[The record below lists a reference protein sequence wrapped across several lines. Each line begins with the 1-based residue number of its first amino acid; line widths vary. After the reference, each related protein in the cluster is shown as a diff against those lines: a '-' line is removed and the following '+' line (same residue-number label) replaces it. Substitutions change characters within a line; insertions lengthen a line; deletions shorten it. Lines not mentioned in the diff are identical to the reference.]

1 MPLTAELKK
10 QDTSTPSANTATNS
24 GSASGAST
32 TLPANPVTSVAAN
45 SSSTSAPTTTAP
57 VKAAGPSVAG
67 SAMAMV
73 GGARMAASAKK
84 TVADRTAKSQTMTGA
99 ATDISAGRDDS
110 DDESVGDQAK
120 GVVDDAFG
128 VIGDAKDEFEDGYK
142 AVNEAQ
148 GKEEDDLSET
158 VQKDMKGLAVAA
170 SVMGTASGIKAMSD
184 SLTTLMDPNKEF
196 LDKIEAG
203 FEMGEGIAGTVGA
216 ASDFTNE
223 VASEGSKVASD
234 SEAVSAWS
242 GSVGDAIGAIKTGFL
257 TVKQL
262 VTTIKE
268 RNESSKREKAIEGL
282 GIAQGF
288 VETGKS
294 VLTVING
301 VKEALDGGTFGGVT
315 AAIPGLDIAL
325 SGIAIIK
332 EGFYLVISYRDY
344 KQMIAE
350 KESKEKDPGS
360 VVKEKSEELR
370 KYDATI
376 SNYKVAI
383 SEDEEKSAQLEE
395 KIKTASDETG
405 FFKSTSD
412 KQRLINE
419 KKALDANILKMKNK
433 TAVVAVQK
441 NDLEAANPEVLE
453 YAMVGE
459 IAEANKK
466 RIVRNSILLVAE
478 FANLAG
484 SIANLTGVGAI
495 AGASLKAA
503 SASVKVALP
512 AARVA
517 KQAGRDRHAAKEAR
531 GESDVITSGFDASK
545 STAAKRDY
553 RMKQVNT
560 LLQQIQNL
568 KSLKGAA
575 FDSRAKQ
582 LEMYISAMGVS
593 PGKLFAQN
601 GNQKEQITMLYKALI
616 QREI

>member
-1 MPLTAELKK
+1 MALTAELKK
-10 QDTSTPSANTATNS
+10 QDTSTPPANTATNS
-24 GSASGAST
+24 GPASGAQT
-32 TLPANPVTSVAAN
+32 TLPANQGASVAGN
-45 SSSTSAPTTTAP
+45 SSGTPAQTTTVPAKP
-57 VKAAGPSVAG
+57 AGPSVAG

-99 ATDISAGRDDS
+99 AVDISAGRDDS

-170 SVMGTASGIKAMSD
+170 SVMGTVSGIKAMSD

-223 VASEGSKVASD
+223 VAAEGSKVASD

-268 RNESSKREKAIEGL
+268 RNDSSKREKALEGL

-301 VKEALDGGTFGGVT
+301 VKEALDGGTFGGVA

-332 EGFYLVISYRDY
+332 EGFYLVVSYRDY

-350 KESKEKDPGS
+350 NESKEKDPGS

-383 SEDEEKSAQLEE
+383 TEDEEKSAILEE

-412 KQRLINE
+412 KQNLINE
-419 KKALDANILKMKNK
+419 KIKLDANILRMKNQ
-433 TAVVAVQK
+433 TAAVAVQK
-441 NDLEAANPEVLE
+441 NDLEAANPDVLE

-495 AGASLKAA
+495 AGASLKTA

-512 AARVA
+512 AARAA
-517 KQAGRDRHAAKEAR
+517 KQAGRDRHAGKEAR
-531 GESDVITSGFDASK
+531 GESDVMTSGFDASK

-568 KSLKGAA
+568 KTLKGAA